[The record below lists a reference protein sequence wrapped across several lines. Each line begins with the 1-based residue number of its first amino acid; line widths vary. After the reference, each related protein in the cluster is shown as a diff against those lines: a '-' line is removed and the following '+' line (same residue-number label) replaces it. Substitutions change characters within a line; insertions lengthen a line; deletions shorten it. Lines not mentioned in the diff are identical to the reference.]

1 MVVASAEPVHIFEY
15 LDYRQYLRDFYAG
28 QKALRKSFS
37 HRAFSRR
44 AGLRSSNYLSL
55 IMKGQRDLSSEMAPR
70 FAKACGLVRREA
82 DFFCDLVAYGQAQS
96 TAERHRAYERL
107 ARFRKFRDAHRLVGE
122 QTAYHQHWYMPALR
136 ELVTLASFREEPKW
150 IAAALEPKISERE
163 ASEALAILIKLGL
176 LVRDESGRLRQAQ
189 AIVTTGPGPLGHQ
202 IFAYHQGMIALA
214 QRALDQLPREERDIS
229 SVTLC
234 VAEATLPLVKRKLEE
249 LRQELLQLAE
259 AETAPERVVQLNL
272 QFFPLS
278 RKPSTVTRASK
289 VAGGRSRRKEQT

>member
-1 MVVASAEPVHIFEY
+1 VASQSRVHIFEY
-15 LDYRQYLRDFYAG
+15 LDYRQYLRDFYAS
-28 QKALRKSFS
+28 QKALRQSFS

-82 DFFCDLVAYGQAQS
+82 DFFCDLVAYGQARS
-96 TAERHRAYERL
+96 TDERQRAYERL
-107 ARFRKFRDAHRLVGE
+107 ARFRKFREAHRLVGE

-136 ELVTLASFREEPKW
+136 ELVTLPEFREDSKW
-150 IAAALEPKISERE
+150 IASALEPKISERE
-163 ASEALAILIKLGL
+163 AGEALATLIKLGL
-176 LVRDESGRLRQAQ
+176 LVRDASGHLRQAQ
-189 AIVTTGPGPLGHQ
+189 TLVTTGPGPLGHQ

-234 VAEATLPLVKRKLEE
+234 LAEASLPLVKRKLEE
-249 LRQELLQLAE
+249 LRHELMQLAD
-259 AETAPERVVQLNL
+259 AETSPQRVVQVNL
-272 QFFPLS
+272 QLFPLS
-278 RKPSTVTRASK
+278 RKPGTAKPSSQGQ
-289 VAGGRSRRKEQT
+289 GGRSKRKERT